1 MVVIASKYFSF
12 SLELIHLSQK
22 SGYVQTTSFNVMEN
36 DISKV
41 EEQEVPALVLSQK
54 HWFNNIRNTIPYKQ
68 FIFCL
73 RSCGIP
79 DDHKFEIN
87 CTEIGKNINC
97 HYLYQT
103 FL

>member
-1 MVVIASKYFSF
+1 MQLKIRAISIQHNIQTCLKKVVVIASKYFSF

-54 HWFNNIRNTIPYKQ
+54 H
-68 FIFCL
+68 
-73 RSCGIP
+73 
-79 DDHKFEIN
+79 
-87 CTEIGKNINC
+87 
-97 HYLYQT
+97 
-103 FL
+103 